1 MNVHSTRFRLF
12 LTAWCA
18 TLFGACH
25 TMNPAIDSAELP
37 TGHSFPP
44 LPEAVTSFGAANAG
58 DWLYVFGGHRGE
70 RHEYNAEDVS
80 GSFHRLNLRGG
91 ASWEKLPSAEPGQS
105 VAIVTD
111 GRSIYRVG
119 GMAARNPSGEPQ
131 DLRSKE
137 VVARFDGHRRRW
149 QLLPSLPTPRSS
161 HDAAVMGGKLYA
173 AGGWLLPGGTN
184 KSTWHD
190 TMVVLDLRRPG
201 ATWTSLPQ
209 PFQRRGLAVA
219 ALDGRLY
226 CLGGLDA
233 EGKTSKEVDV
243 FDTRTRTW
251 SKGPDLP
258 DGSMR
263 GFGSAAIA
271 QQGRLYYSGRSGDLH
286 RLSLQGDAWEKCGRL
301 QHPRFFHRLVPLG
314 THQLLALGGEGAEGK
329 LDNLEVLTPEATSAS
344 GQISLK

>member
-1 MNVHSTRFRLF
+1 MQHS
-12 LTAWCA
+12 A
-18 TLFGACH
+18 
-25 TMNPAIDSAELP
+25 DSAALP
-37 TGHSFPP
+37 TDHAFPP
-44 LPEAVTSFGAANAG
+44 LPEAVTSFGAASVG

-80 GSFHRLNLRGG
+80 RSLHRLNLRDGT
-91 ASWEKLPSAEPGQS
+91 SWEKLPSADPGQS

-119 GMAARNPSGEPQ
+119 GMAAHNHRGEPQ
-131 DLRSKE
+131 DLRSKD
-137 VVARFDGHRRRW
+137 VVARFDGRSRRW
-149 QLLPSLPTPRSS
+149 LSLPSLPAPRSS
-161 HDAAVMGGKLYA
+161 HDAAVMDGRLYA
-173 AGGWLLPGGTN
+173 AGGWLMPGGTN
-184 KSTWHD
+184 KPTWHD
-190 TMVVLDLRRPG
+190 MMAVLDLRRSG

-243 FDTRTRTW
+243 FDPRTQTW
-251 SKGPDLP
+251 SKGPGLP

-271 QQGRLYYSGRSGDLH
+271 QQGRLYYSGRSGDLY
-286 RLSLQGDAWEKCGRL
+286 RLSQQGDAWEKCGRL

-314 THQLLALGGEGAEGK
+314 THQLLALGGEGAAGK
-329 LDNLEVLTPEATSAS
+329 LDNLEVLSPEATSAS
-344 GQISLK
+344 TRFSSR